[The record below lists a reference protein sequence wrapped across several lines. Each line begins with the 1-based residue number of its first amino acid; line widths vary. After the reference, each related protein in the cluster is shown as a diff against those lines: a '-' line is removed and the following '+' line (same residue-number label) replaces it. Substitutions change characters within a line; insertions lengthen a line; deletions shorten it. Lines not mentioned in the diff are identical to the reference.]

1 MAPVHRPR
9 HADAKSDAR
18 RALER
23 DRRSDGASPRRERG
37 LDLEADGRLGDQRD
51 ADPIVL
57 VVDGELA
64 LKRDRVGGVIGV
76 VADPT
81 RTRGSGATSA
91 REGSVGVRDCAGHVL
106 RHPGPELPPHLLDGP
121 PRVLLRSFE
130 NRVHD
135 AAQAADVAIHSSRRE
150 DGQAPR
156 LSRLALRPRPH
167 ARTERESAPARG
179 LVDARDGRE
188 SPVNRERDAH
198 ALSPDDAQHR
208 AHVLRRLVRG
218 GCRR

>member
-23 DRRSDGASPRRERG
+23 DRRSDGVSQRRERG
-37 LDLEADGRLGDQRD
+37 LDLEADGWLGNERD
-51 ADPIVL
+51 TDPIVL
-57 VVDGELA
+57 VVNGELA
-64 LKRDRVGGVIGV
+64 SKRDRVGGVIGV

-106 RHPGPELPPHLLDGP
+106 RHPGPELLPHLLDGP
-121 PRVLLRSFE
+121 PRVLLRSFD

-150 DGQAPR
+150 NGRAPR
-156 LSRLALRPRPH
+156 LSTPALRPRPH

-188 SPVNRERDAH
+188 SLVNCERDAH